1 MIFNF
6 VLKETFTGL
15 FSDALTTLI
24 FLGLC
29 CITFICSVLHYQSLL
44 YHQKL
49 QVCLN
54 LFIKKKNLILLHPQ
68 LLSHIWLFATP
79 WTVACHAPL
88 SVGFFRQEYWSRL
101 PFPPPGDLP
110 TQRLN
115 PHLLHLLHWQA
126 NSLPLSHLGSPQ
138 WSYYPTKLLEIFSL
152 YENLC
157 RGM

>member
-54 LFIKKKNLILLHPQ
+54 LFIKKKKFDLIASSVAQSYLTLCNPMDCSLPCSSVCGIFQARILEQVAVSSSRGSSNPETESASPASPSLAGQFFTTEPPGKPPMILLPHQ
-68 LLSHIWLFATP
+68 IIRDI
-79 WTVACHAPL
+79 
-88 SVGFFRQEYWSRL
+88 FFV
-101 PFPPPGDLP
+101 
-110 TQRLN
+110 
-115 PHLLHLLHWQA
+115 
-126 NSLPLSHLGSPQ
+126 
-138 WSYYPTKLLEIFSL
+138 
-152 YENLC
+152 
-157 RGM
+157 